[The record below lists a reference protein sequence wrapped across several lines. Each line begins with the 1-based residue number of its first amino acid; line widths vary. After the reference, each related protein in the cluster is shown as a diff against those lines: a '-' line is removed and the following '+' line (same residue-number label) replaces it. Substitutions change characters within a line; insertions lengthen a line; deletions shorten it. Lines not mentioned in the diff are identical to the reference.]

1 MASSADIENAL
12 VIAVSDILYP
22 PSGAQFP
29 SAVIVSRGCPTEAD
43 IRAAVGAKNHLIGI
57 YAVPGM
63 SRDSTKLL
71 RSWQTTSN
79 GAGAM
84 EVGRIEQIFRL
95 DIWASDLETRDALL
109 GVLLPA
115 LRFQTR
121 YNLPDGTVATLMRL
135 QSGGPNDWPSRAKE
149 WEQSIDLMFQ
159 YPVIYT
165 QAQPAVTQVTVTE
178 TINDGLTITT
188 QTPA

>member
-1 MASSADIENAL
+1 MATSADIEAAL
-12 VIAVSDILYP
+12 VIAVGAILYP
-22 PSGAQFP
+22 ATGAQFP
-29 SAVIVSRGCPTEAD
+29 SAVIVSRGWPTEAD

-71 RSWQTTSN
+71 RQWQDTGN
-79 GAGAM
+79 GSGAM
-84 EVGRIEQIFRL
+84 QVGQIEQIFRL
-95 DIWASDLETRDALL
+95 DIWASDPDSRDAILSWLL
-109 GVLLPA
+109 GA

-121 YNLPDGTVATLMRL
+121 YTLPDGTIATLMHL
-135 QSGGPNDWPSRAKE
+135 QSGGPNDRPSRADE

-165 QAQPAVTQVTVTE
+165 QAQPATTQITVSKT
-178 TINDGLTITT
+178 LTITT

>member
-1 MASSADIENAL
+1 MATSADIEAAL
-12 VIAVSDILYP
+12 VIAVGAVLCP
-22 PSGAQFP
+22 ATGAQFP
-29 SAVIVSRGCPTEAD
+29 SVVKVSRGWPTEAD
-43 IRAAVGAKNHLIGI
+43 IRAAVSAEDHLIGV

-71 RSWQTTSN
+71 RSWQTTSD
-79 GAGAM
+79 GIGAM

-95 DIWASDLETRDALL
+95 DIWASNPEARDALL
-109 GVLLPA
+109 GALLGA

-121 YNLPDGTVATLMRL
+121 YTLPDGTIATLMRL
-135 QSGGPNDWPSRAKE
+135 QSGGPNDRPSRADE
-149 WEQSIDLMFQ
+149 WAQSIDLMFQ

-165 QAQPAVTQVTVTE
+165 QTQPVVTQVTVAE